1 MVSLTPNFANFSKAN
16 LKTNIISQSSITLA
30 LIWSICRL
38 HFLGQCLLW
47 YDVCKNPCCYYSH
60 EIPKYF
66 LLVYIVINTII
77 NSYYRF
83 GLIAAAKAIREVKA
97 GSEFICH
104 YNFKFHEGQPWY
116 QEMWRTKVDQDTPE
130 GPFGHREHK
139 KIPGQPISPMLTDS
153 QFYKEFYDHALNVL
167 NLEPL
172 T

>member
-1 MVSLTPNFANFSKAN
+1 M
-16 LKTNIISQSSITLA
+16 
-30 LIWSICRL
+30 
-38 HFLGQCLLW
+38 
-47 YDVCKNPCCYYSH
+47 CYTCEYYQAVACSV
-60 EIPKYF
+60 K
-66 LLVYIVINTII
+66 I
-77 NSYYRF
+77 NSNNLRFNNFFTNQNSNILNLTFITPILMIYYKFKTCSRF

-153 QFYKEFYDHALNVL
+153 QFYKEFYNHALNVL